1 MGIRIGEVIEGGV
14 VNTRGGVRPAEGGV
28 SEVRRSLGDGK
39 VRNHDATLGCLVK
52 MACIRTPQVE
62 DNSKV

>member
-39 VRNHDATLGCLVK
+39 VRNLAT
-52 MACIRTPQVE
+52 
-62 DNSKV
+62 S

>member
-1 MGIRIGEVIEGGV
+1 MGIRISEVIEGGV

-39 VRNHDATLGCLVK
+39 VRNHDASEIALQV
-52 MACIRTPQVE
+52 ACSERFQVG
-62 DNSKV
+62 